1 MSLLQYLDISLES
14 FKKGVHKN
22 FTKSTENHL
31 NQGPLCDKDAG
42 WRSATLLNRDSGTG
56 AFQ

>member
-1 MSLLQYLDISLES
+1 MSLLQYLDIFLES

-31 NQGPLCDKDAG
+31 NRVPLCNKAVG
-42 WRSATLLNRDSGTG
+42 WRSATLLNKGSGTC
-56 AFQ
+56 AFL